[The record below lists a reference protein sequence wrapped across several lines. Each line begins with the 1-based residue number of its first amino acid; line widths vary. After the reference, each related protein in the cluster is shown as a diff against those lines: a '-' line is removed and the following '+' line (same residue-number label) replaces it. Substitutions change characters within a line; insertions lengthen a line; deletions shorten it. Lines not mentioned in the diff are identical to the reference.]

1 MKMQEAYNSLISATF
16 FDVEKQF
23 KGETVVEFHRS
34 HSDIPIFTVSLYLFI
49 IFVAPGMLISEGKP
63 MRKRFA
69 FWNVLL
75 SVFSF
80 IGASRVVPVLFKAYM
95 ENGFKYTVCEDPR
108 NWYLDG
114 PSGMWTALF
123 IYSKIPELMDTV
135 YLVLKKPEAPVRF
148 LHWFHHLTVLLYC
161 WHAYHHTIAP
171 GIWFASMNFCVHAVM
186 YLYYA
191 CMVLGVGWI
200 VKPFAQMITVIQIL
214 QMVVGMIV
222 TATSAFHHTMG
233 GDSAC
238 HVNGP
243 NYRMGLAM
251 YCSYFILFVKLFLQ
265 KYGKKSKGKGAKN
278 GSNSKQSSLMDSNA
292 PCEASDSSGFFHN
305 KAYSSSH
312 NNLNELAKKKK

>member
-1 MKMQEAYNSLISATF
+1 MTNLDSYPAFIRSTF
-16 FDVEKQF
+16 IEIEKSF
-23 KGETVVEFHRS
+23 VGEPVVEFHRS
-34 HSDIPIFTVSLYLFI
+34 HSDIPIFTVSVYLFI
-49 IFVAPGMLISEGKP
+49 IFVAPGMLITEGKP

-75 SVFSF
+75 SGFSF
-80 IGASRVVPVLFKAYM
+80 IGASRVVPVLYQALTEK
-95 ENGFKYTVCEDPR
+95 GFKYTVCEDPR
-108 NWYLDG
+108 KWYLDG
-114 PSGMWTALF
+114 PAGAWTALF

-135 YLVLKKPEAPVRF
+135 YLVLKKPQASVRF

-191 CMVLGVGWI
+191 FMVFGIGYV
-200 VKPFAQMITVIQIL
+200 VKPFAQFITIIQIL
-214 QMVVGMIV
+214 QMVVGMLV
-222 TATSAFHHTMG
+222 TATSAYYHTLG
-233 GDSAC
+233 GDAAC

-251 YCSYFILFVKLFLQ
+251 YCSYFLLFVKLFAQ
-265 KYGKKSKGKGAKN
+265 KYSKKN
-278 GSNSKQSSLMDSNA
+278 GNGSLGKSVVA
-292 PCEASDSSGFFHN
+292 AGHPCEATDNAGFFHN

-312 NNLNELAKKKK
+312 NNLASLANKKDD

>member
-1 MKMQEAYNSLISATF
+1 MADAYNSFITSTF
-16 FDVEKQF
+16 FDVEKTF
-23 KGETVVEFHRS
+23 KGLPVVEFHRT
-34 HSDIPIFTVSLYLFI
+34 HSDIPIFTVSMYLFI
-49 IFVAPGMLISEGKP
+49 IFIAPGMIITEGKP
-63 MRKRFA
+63 MKKRFA
-69 FWNVLL
+69 LWNILL

-80 IGASRVVPVLFKAYM
+80 IGASRVLPVLYKAFM
-95 ENGFKYTVCEDPR
+95 EKGFKYTVCEDPQ

-135 YLVLKKPEAPVRF
+135 FLVLKKPQAPVRF

-171 GIWFASMNFCVHAVM
+171 GIWFATMNFCVHAVM

-191 CMVLGVGWI
+191 CMVSGIGWV
-200 VKPFAQMITVIQIL
+200 VKPFGIFITFMQIT

-222 TATSAFHHTMG
+222 TATSAYHHTTG
-233 GDSAC
+233 GDAAC

-251 YCSYFILFVKLFLQ
+251 YGSYFMLFVKLFMQ
-265 KYGKKSKGKGAKN
+265 KYCKKPDEADGKGNVAA
-278 GSNSKQSSLMDSNA
+278 NA
-292 PCEASDSSGFFHN
+292 PCDSTDNAGFFHN
-305 KAYSSSH
+305 KAYSTSH
-312 NNLNELAKKKK
+312 NNLASLNKKNE